1 MNCRARS
8 FSFTKSVDDDELGS
22 LEIVAS
28 GTISASFSA
37 TMYDSRGDP
46 GSTAEGGEVEFAEM
60 SVVDA
65 EGCEVADYEPDPEM
79 MEEAAY
85 ENAY

>member
-1 MNCRARS
+1 MNCRERS
-8 FSFTKSVDDDELGS
+8 FSFTKSVEDDDRGT

-28 GTISASFSA
+28 GTISASFPS

-46 GSTAEGGEVEFAEM
+46 GSPAEGGEVKFAEM

-65 EGCEVADYEPDPEM
+65 EGREVADYEPDSEM

>member
-1 MNCRARS
+1 
-8 FSFTKSVDDDELGS
+8 
-22 LEIVAS
+22 
-28 GTISASFSA
+28 
-37 TMYDSRGDP
+37 MYDSRGDP
-46 GSTAEGGEVEFAEM
+46 GNPAEGGEVEFAEM

-65 EGCEVADYEPDPEM
+65 EGREVADYEPEPEM